1 LVGRGGDS
9 SVGEFMGEF
18 IVTYV
23 PFQMILIIVMR
34 SLNPTKVY
42 PGHVARG
49 IILDG
54 HTDLDYSLRYLRF
67 FHKHVLAH
75 DGELPPQQIYDTLLK
90 EFPDASGNLDFL
102 LNRTAENFGTLQ
114 KNDGANG
121 RQKWTKMA

>member
-1 LVGRGGDS
+1 
-9 SVGEFMGEF
+9 MGELTT
-18 IVTYV
+18 TYSSHCTSLMV
-23 PFQMILIIVMR
+23 VMK

-75 DGELPPQQIYDTLLK
+75 DGELPPKQIYDTLLK
-90 EFPDASGNLDFL
+90 EFPEASGNLDFL

-114 KNDGANG
+114 KNDYS
-121 RQKWTKMA
+121 